1 MSTPDIREED
11 LTSEDEVMIMASDGL
26 WDVISNQEAINIIKD
41 TPVCL
46 SSEGT
51 SSIMCW
57 RAMVT
62 VALRAPHPG
71 EGAMLLEGGICDQA
85 RVASRHELGSSSCM
99 SAVPRLV
106 DCCVA

>member
-46 SSEGT
+46 FSKGSS
-51 SSIMCW
+51 SQMC
-57 RAMVT
+57 RCAMII
-62 VALRAPHPG
+62 VALRAHLPG
-71 EGAMLLEGGICDQA
+71 EELVDLEGGLYDWAQLAA
-85 RVASRHELGSSSCM
+85 RCELACSPCM
-99 SAVPRLV
+99 LAVPRLV
-106 DCCVA
+106 DCRTA

>member
-46 SSEGT
+46 FSKR
-51 SSIMCW
+51 I
-57 RAMVT
+57 
-62 VALRAPHPG
+62 
-71 EGAMLLEGGICDQA
+71 
-85 RVASRHELGSSSCM
+85 SSCM
-99 SAVPRLV
+99 
-106 DCCVA
+106 C